1 MNTNKDKRIKRATRL
16 NLIADHILAP
26 VLRKQGKL
34 FQIIIKNWSQI
45 AGTASSWALPLA
57 VHFPDGKAGTASNS
71 DDQGVLSIGVTSARA
86 PELQMLSGDIIER
99 ANAHFGYLA
108 LRHIRI
114 NQHLH
119 GHHASRI
126 YDDLDKTADL
136 PPQTDT
142 RQAWHMD
149 EAQRCELENMINT
162 IKDASLR
169 QQLMAMLSTRLSDTK
184 TP

>member
-16 NLIADHILAP
+16 NLVADHILAP

-57 VHFPDGKAGTASNS
+57 VHFPDGKAGISS
-71 DDQGVLSIGVTSARA
+71 DGNDHGILSIGVTSARA
-86 PELQMLSGDIIER
+86 PELQMLSGEIIER
-99 ANAHFGYLA
+99 ANAHVGYMA
-108 LRHIRI
+108 LHHIRI
-114 NQHLH
+114 NQQLH
-119 GHHASRI
+119 GHHAAKSSG
-126 YDDLDKTADL
+126 DPDQTGHL
-136 PPQTDT
+136 PPHIDT

-149 EAQRCELENMINT
+149 QAQQSELEHMIST
-162 IKDASLR
+162 IKDAGLR

-184 TP
+184 TS